1 MALTLVSWCSPFF
14 ADRYGRR
21 CPIIIG
27 CIIET
32 AGALLGTF
40 STGYGTYLA
49 GRFILGFGSSFNSG
63 MAGLLITEMYVRSSG
78 KIQGPERDILT
89 DIAPVHTHNTVP
101 RSPPLLTACTASAQ
115 PPAPGSRSRR

>member
-1 MALTLVSWCSPFF
+1 MSKDDADPGAGCSPFF

-32 AGALLGTF
+32 AGALLGAL
-40 STGYGTYLA
+40 SNGYGTYLA

-63 MAGLLITEMYVRSSG
+63 MAGLLITEMYV
-78 KIQGPERDILT
+78 
-89 DIAPVHTHNTVP
+89 
-101 RSPPLLTACTASAQ
+101 PPKFQ
-115 PPAPGSRSRR
+115 D